1 MSSNWENSK
10 VRDTYFNE
18 FSVLY
23 TLTIYHSVAKRLV
36 SLTSWHLLQF
46 PTGTSKNQIPSPSTI
61 DISKKKIIKPTLKTS
76 LSIIVNEHDN
86 LSFLSIPLHN
96 QKRGR
101 ISTPFSCQ
109 FPPFILSLLPNFKI
123 LVQIVL

>member
-1 MSSNWENSK
+1 MYIYIAGRRQRGFEGSWEGYHTPSKFTFLMSSNWENSK

-46 PTGTSKNQIPSPSTI
+46 PTGTSKIQIPSPQTI
-61 DISKKKIIKPTLKTS
+61 DISKKNYHN
-76 LSIIVNEHDN
+76 VNYQAN
-86 LSFLSIPLHN
+86 
-96 QKRGR
+96 
-101 ISTPFSCQ
+101 T
-109 FPPFILSLLPNFKI
+109 
-123 LVQIVL
+123 